1 MKIIKKSQDFYDSVL
16 GYGVDESIV
25 YKRET
30 STVDIYKHSWTSE
43 SLFSAYSDSR
53 PNEEY
58 RKLPECIKALLTKLN
73 ETSLDSRMSIKIKD
87 KEVSVSY
94 SYILFCGDVIPVL
107 KISGSWKIHPRATE
121 EQLYTYSNF
130 EEFAYSMA
138 DFVKILGL
146 FFDKEFIEDYLSS
159 NKRWSD
165 TKRRHAYQAFFN
177 AGYGLSVENIHHEID
192 CPVIQIKSKGYV
204 LNPVLKELK
213 FAKKHDPFTTYQKL
227 EQFISGVLGGM
238 SPKMVEIAD
247 IDRLVGHGFD
257 KKVSFRKRKEQ

>member
-30 STVDIYKHSWTSE
+30 SIVDIYNQSCA
-43 SLFSAYSDSR
+43 SLFSPYSESR
-53 PNEEY
+53 PNNEY
-58 RKLPECIKALLTKLN
+58 GKLPEGLKVLLKKLN
-73 ETSLDSRMSIKIKD
+73 KSSFDNQMKIIDKG
-87 KEVSVSY
+87 KEVYVTC

-121 EQLYTYSNF
+121 EQRYTYGNF

-177 AGYGLSVENIHHEID
+177 VGYGLSVENIHHEID

-227 EQFISGVLGGM
+227 EQFISGVLGGI
-238 SPKMVEIAD
+238 SPKVVEIAD